1 MFYKKWAVTNINGST
16 TLQLHH
22 QLPSSFCWSESQG
35 EWRHQQL
42 WPTMT
47 LGWIGLT
54 PKYRALI
61 GIVGTWSTSCDYCNC
76 LLIALC
82 VLDVVCSY
90 LVCFLSVCCYFL
102 LVLVFGPS
110 ALETLR
116 CVKPWI
122 GSLSRMCFPSHLFMS
137 ARVAYVGY

>member
-1 MFYKKWAVTNINGST
+1 
-16 TLQLHH
+16 
-22 QLPSSFCWSESQG
+22 
-35 EWRHQQL
+35 
-42 WPTMT
+42 MT
-47 LGWIGLT
+47 LGWIGLN

-82 VLDVVCSY
+82 VLDVVCSC
-90 LVCFLSVCCYFL
+90 LVCFLSVCCYFV

-110 ALETLR
+110 PLETLR

-122 GSLSRMCFPSHLFMS
+122 GSLSRMCFPSHPFMS
-137 ARVAYVGY
+137 ARVAFIKWN